1 MQWRDQLGA
10 LLGALVLLTILL
22 TVVARS
28 LAPVTA
34 GDASMRPGQP
44 AFSSQTKTTFNYAT
58 PFEIDTPYTGSIE
71 SPWDAGSLWD
81 EGAPYYDLRPG
92 D

>member
-1 MQWRDQLGA
+1 MQWRHQMGA
-10 LLGALVLLTILL
+10 LLGALVLLTALFAAA
-22 TVVARS
+22 VRA

-34 GDASMRPGQP
+34 ADASMLPREPH
-44 AFSSQTKTTFNYAT
+44 FSSKPKTTFNNVT
-58 PFEIDTPYTGSIE
+58 SFEIDTPYTGSIE